1 MKKSG
6 ISLIVLVITI
16 VVSAMLLS
24 LAVIALDS
32 NAKNAS
38 LSGFLEDLKQIEDL
52 ASASLIEGMSDNF
65 SSVLTKDEVKALLD
79 DTKVKEFEDELS
91 LNSDDN
97 ENKFYKVNL
106 SKLGIKKSNKGN
118 MEHGEDDI
126 YVLASNSLHA
136 YYLKGITIKK
146 QTYFSISKKIKETL

>member
-6 ISLIVLVITI
+6 ISLIILVITI

-24 LAVIALDS
+24 LAIIALDS

-38 LSGFLEDLKQIEDL
+38 LSAFLEDLKQIEDL
-52 ASASLIEGMSDNF
+52 ASASLIDGMSDNF
-65 SSVLTKDEVKALLD
+65 SSILTKDEVIALIEN
-79 DTKVKEFEDELS
+79 TKIEEFENELI
-91 LNSDDN
+91 LNSDDS
-97 ENKFYKVNL
+97 ESKFYKVNL

-118 MEHGEDDI
+118 MEHGENDI

-136 YYLKGITIKK
+136 YYLKGIAIKNK
-146 QTYFSISKKIKETL
+146 TYFSISNKVKETL